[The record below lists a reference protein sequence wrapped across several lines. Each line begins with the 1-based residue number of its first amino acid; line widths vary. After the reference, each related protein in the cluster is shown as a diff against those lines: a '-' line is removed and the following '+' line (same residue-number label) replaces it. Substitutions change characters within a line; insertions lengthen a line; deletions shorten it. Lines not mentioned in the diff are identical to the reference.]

1 MFPSCRT
8 LSPATQ
14 LEAFMHR
21 PFHAVASVVTL
32 LMTLAMSTSVTA
44 ALTADEIRCQKAIG
58 HETARYAQRI
68 HTEILQC
75 NDDTVHE
82 RSCNTA
88 TRDAA
93 IVRALS
99 ALNRTLLLKC

>member
-32 LMTLAMSTSVTA
+32 LMTLAMSTS
-44 ALTADEIRCQKAIG
+44 LR
-58 HETARYAQRI
+58 R
-68 HTEILQC
+68 
-75 NDDTVHE
+75 
-82 RSCNTA
+82 
-88 TRDAA
+88 
-93 IVRALS
+93 
-99 ALNRTLLLKC
+99 